1 MNELFRLP
9 TVAFKA
15 EVVCADGRRWEGQ
28 VFLPA
33 AAPTH
38 EGPARAEE
46 WMNDTAPFFPFL
58 AAGETRSFLLNK
70 REIVVLTVEAAADA
84 EDAVE
89 GAGPVTR
96 GVVVEAED
104 QRLRGLIQI
113 EMPKEHT
120 RALDYL
126 NRPEPFLTLR
136 EGGRH
141 HLIQKKRITRIVE
154 IQEE

>member
-1 MNELFRLP
+1 LNELFRLP
-9 TVAFKA
+9 TIAFSA
-15 EVVCADGRRWEGQ
+15 EVVCADGRHWKGQ

-38 EGPARAEE
+38 DGPARAEE

-58 AAGETRSFLLNK
+58 AAGENRSFLLNK
-70 REIVVLTVEAAADA
+70 REIVVLTVEASADA
-84 EDAVE
+84 GASEE

-104 QRLRGLIQI
+104 QRLRGLIRI
-113 EMPKEHT
+113 EMPEDHT

-126 NRPEPFLTLR
+126 NRPEPFLTLCD
-136 EGGRH
+136 GDRH